1 MTARPSAKPGDM
13 DVISRAARRI
23 QSAVAAGLGIIAVLL
38 WQHIPDATGMQPS
51 THIAI
56 PRALFDIAD
65 SVCRKNGGYESVTIE
80 RKSDTFTF
88 RCKDG
93 LSLRDTVARVM

>member
-1 MTARPSAKPGDM
+1 MQNAKPGDM
-13 DVISRAARRI
+13 DVISRSSRRVQSLIAAF
-23 QSAVAAGLGIIAVLL
+23 LGALAVLL

-56 PRALFDIAD
+56 PPPLFDIAK

-80 RKSDTFTF
+80 RKSDVFTF
-88 RCKDG
+88 RCNDG
-93 LSLRDTVARVM
+93 LSLRDTVARVK

>member
-1 MTARPSAKPGDM
+1 MTARPGDL
-13 DVISRAARRI
+13 DVISRNARRL
-23 QSAVAAGLGIIAVLL
+23 QSAIAAILGALAVLL
-38 WQHIPDATGMQPS
+38 WQHIPQAAGIAPS

-65 SVCRKNGGYESVTIE
+65 SVCRRNGGYESVTIE

-93 LSLRDTVARVM
+93 LSLRDTVARVK

>member
-1 MTARPSAKPGDM
+1 MTARPGDT
-13 DVISRAARRI
+13 DIISKNTRRL
-23 QSAVAAGLGIIAVLL
+23 QSALAAFLGALAVLL
-38 WQHIPDATGMQPS
+38 WQHIPQAVSREPS

-65 SVCRKNGGYESVTIE
+65 SVCRNNGGYESVTVE

-93 LSLRDTVARVM
+93 LSLRDTVARVR